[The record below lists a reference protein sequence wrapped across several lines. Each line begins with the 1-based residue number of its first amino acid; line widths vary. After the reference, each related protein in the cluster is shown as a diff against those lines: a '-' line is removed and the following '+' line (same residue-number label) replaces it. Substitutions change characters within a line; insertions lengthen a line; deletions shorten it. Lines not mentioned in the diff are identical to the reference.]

1 MEVKHI
7 DVHELKAKLDSENP
21 PVLVDVREPMEREF
35 THIEGEFIPLGELP
49 DRTAELQ
56 NYKNREVI
64 IYCRSGARSAEACKI
79 LQNEGFKDVKNLEGG
94 LLSWSEEIDPTI
106 PQY

>member
-1 MEVKHI
+1 MKVNQI

-35 THIEGEFIPLGELP
+35 THIDGEFIPLGELP
-49 DRTAELQ
+49 DRTDDLQ
-56 NYKNREVI
+56 DYKNHEVV
-64 IYCRSGARSAEACKI
+64 IYCRSGVRSAEACKI
-79 LQNEGFKDVKNLEGG
+79 LQKEGFQNVKNLQGG
-94 LLSWSEEIDPTI
+94 ILSWSEEIDPTI